1 VTNSKH
7 PRVGGNQLYVICTV
21 CGPEVANS
29 LFLADRKID
38 RHYGAIADLR
48 GMNKFFDRHATC
60 GDTYDHFKMAMGH
73 PAGWDAVE
81 FVDPATNLK
90 GAVRLALVKP

>member
-1 VTNSKH
+1 
-7 PRVGGNQLYVICTV
+7 
-21 CGPEVANS
+21 
-29 LFLADRKID
+29 
-38 RHYGAIADLR
+38 
-48 GMNKFFDRHATC
+48 
-60 GDTYDHFKMAMGH
+60 MGH